1 LPDAPSSRLL
11 AAAAAVL
18 SLAVAPATASAH
30 AASVRPDRVV
40 VTYKGSTRIHTL
52 RTAHPTAT
60 IARLRRDPA
69 VRYAVPD
76 VVAHTAAAYLPDD
89 PGRGLKAGR
98 WAAVQWN
105 FTGPNGV
112 DAPDAWAH
120 LIAAGRPGGKGVKVA
135 VLDTGVA
142 YREFGKT
149 PADPDLAG
157 TRFVAGRDFIGH
169 DDYANDRNG
178 HGTHVTST
186 IAETTDNGIGLT
198 GLAYGASI
206 MPVKVLDDLG
216 EGDAPVI
223 AQGVRW
229 ATDHGAKI
237 INMSL
242 EFDSTVGRDQIPEL
256 IDAIAYARAKGVL
269 VVAASGNEGESS
281 VAYPARNVNVLAVG
295 GTTEHGCLADYSN
308 SGHGLDLVAP
318 GGGDDAPLDDPG
330 CSYRKGR
337 PGRNIAQMTLIGVHK
352 DKIGIPHSYEG
363 TSMAVP
369 HVSATAALIVASG
382 ILGSDPSPAAIEHRL
397 EATARD
403 LGTPGY
409 DTDYGWGLVNAAAAT
424 DPAVPLT

>member
-1 LPDAPSSRLL
+1 VLP
-11 AAAAAVL
+11 
-18 SLAVAPATASAH
+18 ASAS
-30 AASVRPDRVV
+30 AATVV
-40 VTYKGSTRIHTL
+40 VGYKGSPRMHL
-52 RTAHPTAT
+52 VRTGNAAAT
-60 IARLRRDPA
+60 IARFKRDA
-69 VRYAVPD
+69 RVRYAVPN
-76 VVAHTAAAYLPDD
+76 VVAHATSTGSGAGYIPDD
-89 PGRGLKAGR
+89 PGRGTKPGR

-105 FTGPNGV
+105 FTGPAGV

-120 LIAAGRPGGKGVKVA
+120 LIAAGRPGGKGIKIA

-142 YREFGKT
+142 YRRFDKT
-149 PADPDLAG
+149 PASPDLAG
-157 TRFVAGRDFIGH
+157 THFVAGHDFIGH

-186 IAETTDNGIGLT
+186 IAETTNNGIGLT

-223 AQGVRW
+223 AKGVRW
-229 ATDHGAKI
+229 AADHGAKI

-256 IDAIAYARAKGVL
+256 IDAIAYARARGVL
-269 VVAASGNEGESS
+269 VVAASGNEGEDT
-281 VAYPARNVNVLAVG
+281 VAYPARNDNVLSVG

-308 SGHGLDLVAP
+308 FGHGIDLVAP
-318 GGGDDAPLDDPG
+318 GGGEDAPLTDPG
-330 CSYRKGR
+330 CAYHGK

-369 HVSATAALIVASG
+369 HVSATAALVVASG
-382 ILGSDPSPAAIEHRL
+382 ILGVNPSPAAIEHRL

-403 LGTPGY
+403 LGRRGY
-409 DTDYGWGLVNAAAAT
+409 DKNYGWGLINAAAAT
-424 DPAVPLT
+424 DPNVPVT

>member
-1 LPDAPSSRLL
+1 LRPAPSSRLL
-11 AAAAAVL
+11 AAAAAAL
-18 SLAVAPATASAH
+18 SLAALPASAS
-30 AASVRPDRVV
+30 ADRVV
-40 VTYKGSTRIHTL
+40 VGYKGSTAFHTI
-52 RTAHPTAT
+52 RTGNAAAT
-60 IARLRRDPA
+60 IARLKRSAR
-69 VRYAVPD
+69 VRYAVPN
-76 VVAHTAAAYLPDD
+76 VVAHATSTGAYLPDD
-89 PGRGLKAGR
+89 PGRGVKAGR

-105 FTGPNGV
+105 FTGPAGV

-120 LIAAGRPGGKGVKVA
+120 LIAARRPGAKGVKVA

-142 YREFGKT
+142 YRTFGRT
-149 PADPDLAG
+149 PASPDLAG
-157 TRFVAGRDFIGH
+157 TRFVAGHDFIGH
-169 DDYANDRNG
+169 DNYANDRNG

-229 ATDHGAKI
+229 AADHGAKI

-242 EFDSTVGRDQIPEL
+242 EFDSTVTRDLIPEL

-269 VVAASGNEGESS
+269 VVAASGNEGDPA
-281 VAYPARNVNVLAVG
+281 VAYPARNDNVLSVG

-308 SGHGLDLVAP
+308 TGHGLDLVAP
-318 GGGDDAPLDDPG
+318 GGGDDAERTDPG
-330 CSYRKGR
+330 CAYGGK

-369 HVSATAALIVASG
+369 HVSATAALVVASG
-382 ILGSDPSPAAIEHRL
+382 ILGADPSAAAIEHRL

-403 LGTPGY
+403 LGPAGY
-409 DTDYGWGLVNAAAAT
+409 DKSYGWGLINAAAAT
-424 DPAVPLT
+424 DPAVPVT